1 MEIKTMQIKAKAPKV
16 SREGEVSYVIG
27 ETLAENVELF
37 GEDLVNKIFIEQLIV
52 KVQSGVRKCLETEN
66 DPQTWA
72 DGYKPGTKMPS
83 AAKDPKT
90 AARMAISKMSAEE
103 RMELIAQLQQGI

>member
-1 MEIKTMQIKAKAPKV
+1 
-16 SREGEVSYVIG
+16 
-27 ETLAENVELF
+27 
-37 GEDLVNKIFIEQLIV
+37 
-52 KVQSGVRKCLETEN
+52 
-66 DPQTWA
+66 
-72 DGYKPGTKMPS
+72 MPS